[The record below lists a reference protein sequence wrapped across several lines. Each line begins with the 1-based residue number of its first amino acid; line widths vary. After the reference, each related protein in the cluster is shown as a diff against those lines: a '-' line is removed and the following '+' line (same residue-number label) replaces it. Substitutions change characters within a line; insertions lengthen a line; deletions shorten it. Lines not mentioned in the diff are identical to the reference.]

1 MGAGHRALTVF
12 HAVEGL
18 HAEVVAELRAL
29 AVFHAV
35 EVLHAEVVAEL
46 RALAAEVVQAGRP

>member
-1 MGAGHRALTVF
+1 MMGAGH
-12 HAVEGL
+12 
-18 HAEVVAELRAL
+18 RAL